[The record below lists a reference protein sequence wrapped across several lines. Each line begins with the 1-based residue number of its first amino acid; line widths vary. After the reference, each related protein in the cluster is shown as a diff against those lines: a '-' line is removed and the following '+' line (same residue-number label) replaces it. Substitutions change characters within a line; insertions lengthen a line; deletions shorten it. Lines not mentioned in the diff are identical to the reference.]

1 MSKVYD
7 DLENLADKIFIKKN
21 NNKENLNPISK
32 IDTSGGLIQNT
43 DTPRI
48 YINVNYEDYQTN
60 NIGKDNNNS
69 QLNPNENSSKYSNF
83 NELENNK
90 NKIKE
95 INIKIEKIF
104 DLEEKNEYYKKFN
117 DNKSKLYKI

>member
-21 NNKENLNPISK
+21 NNKEFQYSISK

-69 QLNPNENSSKYSNF
+69 QLNPNENSSKYFNF
-83 NELENNK
+83 NEIENNK

-104 DLEEKNEYYKKFN
+104 DLEENNEYYKKFN
-117 DNKSKLYKI
+117 DNKSKLK